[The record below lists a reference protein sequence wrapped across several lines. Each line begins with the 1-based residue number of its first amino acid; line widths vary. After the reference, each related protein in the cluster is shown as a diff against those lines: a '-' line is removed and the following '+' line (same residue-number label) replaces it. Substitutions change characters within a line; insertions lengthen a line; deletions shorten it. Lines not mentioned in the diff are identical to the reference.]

1 MTGAHFCSCVSRRW
15 RLHFRRSGRA
25 GRDCEFVGGGRK
37 FLRLCEHDVAEQ
49 IGGANGDEPFSSVSI
64 ATSAM
69 AHPRRSPLAFGNMSR
84 TMSAAIKI
92 EISGPPTSEVIH
104 RFRNFGE
111 DIYRLLR
118 DTCSVDIDEIDAATS
133 SFVVRDIRR

>member
-25 GRDCEFVGGGRK
+25 GRHCEFVGGGRK

-64 ATSAM
+64 ATSAT
-69 AHPRRSPLAFGNMSR
+69 AHPRRSPLALDRR
-84 TMSAAIKI
+84 TMRA
-92 EISGPPTSEVIH
+92 
-104 RFRNFGE
+104 
-111 DIYRLLR
+111 L
-118 DTCSVDIDEIDAATS
+118 IDSRILVWVLAVST
-133 SFVVRDIRR
+133 VVA